1 MRTIGRFGA
10 LGLLVATA
18 VGAWWL
24 QATEATAAV
33 SIRPNVE
40 VVGATSE
47 QLEMVRWAIGRF
59 GDAGLEPPSVKIAF
73 HTDESECNGHIGFA
87 KQGRVDVCS
96 VLVNAMSRRT
106 VLHEMSH
113 IWLDR
118 HVHDATEARFL
129 ALRDLHSW
137 NASND
142 AWRFRGCEQGAEI
155 VSWAL
160 GERILSAQIP
170 DNDVEQLAEAF
181 ELLTGRA
188 LPA

>member
-47 QLEMVRWAIGRF
+47 QLERPRA
-59 GDAGLEPPSVKIAF
+59 PSVKIAF
-73 HTDESECNGHIGFA
+73 HTDQSGCNGHIGFA
-87 KQGRVDVCS
+87 KQGRMDVCS